1 MSRLEIFVGR
11 EDTCKLLMRMY
22 TTLAIMENSVRDL
35 QKLEMQLPNNASV
48 QILAVKGVIEI
59 SGQEPSTTACLVH
72 LYSQQLRHR

>member
-22 TTLAIMENSVRDL
+22 TTLAIMENSVRDS

-48 QILAVKGVIEI
+48 QILAICQR
-59 SGQEPSTTACLVH
+59 SH
-72 LYSQQLRHR
+72 